1 MGFFGAVS
9 FSPDRARTDGGVYA
23 TQTLLCHTADE
34 AMLPG
39 AFICIAV
46 RVLFGMLSIT
56 NEAIL
61 NISRTAGTTIATFV
75 LTMLL
80 LSVVYGGYEIGVKK
94 CGPSLPAYRWPRF
107 YRSDHLCDAADH
119 EH

>member
-1 MGFFGAVS
+1 MHRCSCPF
-9 FSPDRARTDGGVYA
+9 
-23 TQTLLCHTADE
+23 
-34 AMLPG
+34 
-39 AFICIAV
+39 
-46 RVLFGMLSIT
+46 FGMLSIT

-94 CGPSLPAYRWPRF
+94 NAVR
-107 YRSDHLCDAADH
+107 LCQHIAGHDFLQI
-119 EH
+119 